1 MITPTQDSENAT
13 SSEPSVETKTKIGVL
28 VATPMRSFSGFHP
41 QHEAFLAEL
50 ARLSED
56 PDCPY
61 EFWQSVVE
69 GGRTWGRC
77 RMVSNM
83 RKLRLQYPNLKWLYW
98 HDDDV
103 EQTAE
108 GLLKLLSYKLPV
120 VGAMY
125 ATKEKDCH
133 WCANFLH
140 EVKLQPNGL
149 LQVYEL
155 AVGALLTHYE
165 VYEKIE
171 ERFAAILYTDRNT
184 GERHQGFFQ
193 EVVIERVP
201 YSEDYFFCYL
211 MRNTGIGIFADT
223 NMKLKHRGSD
233 GTLFPSV
240 WPPIP
245 VDEATSSA
253 TD

>member
-1 MITPTQDSENAT
+1 
-13 SSEPSVETKTKIGVL
+13 
-28 VATPMRSFSGFHP
+28 MRSFGGFHP
-41 QHEAFLAEL
+41 QHEAFLREL

-56 PDCPY
+56 PTCPY
-61 EFWQSVVE
+61 EFWQAVVE

-83 RKLRLQYPNLKWLYW
+83 RKLRKTYPNLKWLYW

-171 ERFAAILYTDRNT
+171 AVRRDPLH
-184 GERHQGFFQ
+184 GQ
-193 EVVIERVP
+193 EHGR
-201 YSEDYFFCYL
+201 
-211 MRNTGIGIFADT
+211 T
-223 NMKLKHRGSD
+223 
-233 GTLFPSV
+233 
-240 WPPIP
+240 PPGLLSGGR
-245 VDEATSSA
+245 D
-253 TD
+253 

>member
-50 ARLSED
+50 ARL
-56 PDCPY
+56 
-61 EFWQSVVE
+61 
-69 GGRTWGRC
+69 
-77 RMVSNM
+77 
-83 RKLRLQYPNLKWLYW
+83 
-98 HDDDV
+98 
-103 EQTAE
+103 E